1 MCKSRSGREC
11 VGEGLEQGIKS
22 KLLFYAYVSGGRRE
36 IKLQL
41 LTVRKRVKIF
51 SKENVAVED
60 ISYDQ

>member
-1 MCKSRSGREC
+1 MLITRFFRKISILKQADIFLPFKTG
-11 VGEGLEQGIKS
+11 
-22 KLLFYAYVSGGRRE
+22 E